1 MRTVRISE
9 EVWESIAQRGKFGE
23 TVDDVLRR
31 LLNLGPPNSEVQRK
45 ERRRIPSR
53 ASQKMSARVH
63 NGMLTVS
70 FEDGGRENWTL
81 PARTDIAGIKRL
93 TREAMEFAE
102 QHKASEGQ
110 LHAVRKALTDAE
122 YWVTKNKGG

>member
-1 MRTVRISE
+1 MALQIPKCSAKKGE
-9 EVWESIAQRGKFGE
+9 ES
-23 TVDDVLRR
+23 T
-31 LLNLGPPNSEVQRK
+31 
-45 ERRRIPSR
+45 SR
-53 ASQKMSARVH
+53 ASQKMECACSQWDAH
-63 NGMLTVS
+63 GLE

-81 PARTDIAGIKRL
+81 PPRTDIAGIKRL